1 MKKSSEVL
9 GLKVMGIR
17 EGLEEGVA
25 QDFMIDSTTKKVEYL
40 ILKNSSGYGFRALK
54 ISDILG
60 IGADYIMTATV
71 ENARKIYE
79 SKDILEVIEKGFF
92 MLGTTA
98 LSSTGD
104 VIGRVTDFTFDEKSG
119 ALEDLV
125 LDDGNEFSA
134 KTIATLAGKMV
145 FIDPSGSD
153 VFNTV
158 HKDNT
163 MAEESR
169 TFLLGRT
176 LKGDVISEDG
186 EFKADS
192 GTVLT
197 EEILDAADKHDAVL
211 ALTLNV

>member
-104 VIGRVTDFTFDEKSG
+104 VIGRVTDFTF
-119 ALEDLV
+119 
-125 LDDGNEFSA
+125 
-134 KTIATLAGKMV
+134 
-145 FIDPSGSD
+145 
-153 VFNTV
+153 
-158 HKDNT
+158 
-163 MAEESR
+163 
-169 TFLLGRT
+169 
-176 LKGDVISEDG
+176 
-186 EFKADS
+186 
-192 GTVLT
+192 
-197 EEILDAADKHDAVL
+197 
-211 ALTLNV
+211 